1 MELLLNI
8 VIYLPLF
15 GAFLLLFIRREAWV
29 RWTSLIITSA
39 AFLLSMPLMLQFDI
53 SATGTAQYLTVGEPF
68 LGDWDVK
75 YMVGLDGLSM
85 LLFMLTTFMAPIV
98 VLSAWRSITRHVAG
112 FYSMLL
118 ILQTG
123 SLGVFAALDL
133 FMFYIFFELT
143 QIPMF
148 FLIGI
153 WGGEDRIYATVK
165 FFIYTLVGWLLML
178 VALIYVGFAAGN
190 MVNDGVFT
198 TDWQLLTSPEF
209 QLGLVEQTW
218 LFLTF
223 GFAFCIKIPIFP
235 FHSWL
240 PLAHTEA
247 PTAGSVVLAAIAL
260 KMGTYA
266 VLRYLVPL
274 FPNAAIAFAPLFAVL
289 GVIGI
294 IYGALVAMV
303 QKDVKKLVAYS
314 SISHLGF
321 VVLGMFAFTTTA
333 AQGAII
339 QMVNHGL
346 STGALF
352 IIVGMLYERRHTRM
366 IVDFGGIARMMP
378 VFTVMF
384 MIATLASIGLPG
396 LNGFVGEFLIL
407 VGSFNSDILGS
418 YWYAVFAAFG
428 VILAAGYMLWMFQ
441 RVMFGP
447 ITHEENKKLTDINAR
462 EIGLLV
468 PIMIFIVWIGIRPT
482 DFTKYS
488 EAQVDWML
496 EDTQNRAAAIAQ
508 NAAHEELPRW
518 ALKLYDL
525 TPQLASNIHE
535 TIESSDA
542 VEKAEGIEKAVTIE
556 KEEGIKNSETV
567 EKAKTIG
574 ETETIYE
581 VNEEH

>member
-15 GAFLLLFIRREAWV
+15 GALLLLVIRKDEWV
-29 RWTSLIITSA
+29 RWTSLFITSA
-39 AFLLSMPLMLQFDI
+39 AFVLSLPLLLNFDI
-53 SATGTAQYLTVGEPF
+53 SATGSAQYLTVSEPL

-75 YMVGLDGLSM
+75 YMMGLDGLSM

-98 VLSAWRSITRHVAG
+98 VLSSWTSITKHVAG

-153 WGGEDRIYATVK
+153 WGGKDRIYATVK

-178 VALIYVGFAAGN
+178 VALIYTGYAAGN

-198 TDWQLLTSPEF
+198 TDWRLLTDPAF

-218 LFLTF
+218 LFLAF
-223 GFAFCIKIPIFP
+223 GFAFCIKVPIFP

-266 VLRYLVPL
+266 VLRYLIPL
-274 FPNAAIAFAPLFAVL
+274 FPNAAIAFAPMFAVL

-303 QKDVKKLVAYS
+303 QRDVKKLVAYS

-321 VVLGMFAFTTTA
+321 VVLGMFAFNTTG

-352 IIVGMLYERRHTRM
+352 IIVGMIYERRHTRM
-366 IVDFGGIARMMP
+366 IADFGGLAKKMP

-384 MIATLASIGLPG
+384 MMATLASIGLPG

-407 VGSFNSDILGS
+407 VGTFQSETLGS
-418 YWYAVFAAFG
+418 YWYAIIGALG
-428 VILAAGYMLWMFQ
+428 VILAAAYMLWMFQ

-447 ITHEENKKLTDINAR
+447 ITNKENEKLTDINAR

-468 PIMIFIVWIGIRPT
+468 PIMIFIVWIGIRPG

-488 EAQVDWML
+488 EAEVTHMI
-496 EDTQNRAAAIAQ
+496 EDTQNRAEVIAQ
-508 NAAHEELPRW
+508 NASAENIPGW
-518 ALKLYDL
+518 AAKLYDI
-525 TPQLASNIHE
+525 TPQLASKTDN
-535 TIESSDA
+535 DQ
-542 VEKAEGIEKAVTIE
+542 
-556 KEEGIKNSETV
+556 KE
-567 EKAKTIG
+567 
-574 ETETIYE
+574 
-581 VNEEH
+581 NEL

>member
-15 GAFLLLFIRREAWV
+15 GAFLLLFIRRAEWV
-29 RWTSLIITSA
+29 KWTSLFITTA
-39 AFLLSMPLMLQFDI
+39 AFVLSLPLLLQFDI
-53 SATGTAQYLTVGEPF
+53 SATGSAQYLTVSEPL

-75 YMVGLDGLSM
+75 YMMGLDGLSM

-98 VLSAWRSITRHVAG
+98 VLSAWRSIDKHVAG

-153 WGGEDRIYATVK
+153 WGGENRIYATVK

-198 TDWQLLTSPEF
+198 TDWRLLTDSSF

-218 LFLTF
+218 LFLAF
-223 GFAFCIKIPIFP
+223 GFAFCIKVPIFP

-266 VLRYLVPL
+266 ILRFLIPL
-274 FPNAAIAFAPLFAVL
+274 FPNAAIAFAPMFAVL

-321 VVLGMFAFTTTA
+321 VVLGMFAFNTVG

-352 IIVGMLYERRHTRM
+352 IIIGMIYERRHTRM
-366 IVDFGGIARMMP
+366 IADFGGIAQKMP

-384 MIATLASIGLPG
+384 MMATLASIGLPG

-407 VGSFNSDILGS
+407 VGTFNSEVLGS
-418 YWYAVFAAFG
+418 YWYAVIGAVG

-447 ITHEENKKLTDINAR
+447 ITHKENNDLQDINAR
-462 EIGLLV
+462 EIAVLL
-468 PIMIFIVWIGIRPT
+468 PLMLFIVWIGIRPT

-488 EAQVDWML
+488 EAEVTRML
-496 EDTQNRAAAIAQ
+496 EDVQLRASVVVD
-508 NAAHEELPRW
+508 NASGEDLPGW
-518 ALKLYDL
+518 ALHLYDV
-525 TPQLASNIHE
+525 TPQLAANL
-535 TIESSDA
+535 D
-542 VEKAEGIEKAVTIE
+542 
-556 KEEGIKNSETV
+556 N
-567 EKAKTIG
+567 
-574 ETETIYE
+574 ETEE
-581 VNEEH
+581 VEE